1 MISEEKENL
10 VIERLIQRNQ
20 QANTYFLEKIGK
32 IIRQIR
38 DIRPSEAHQLEQLLK
53 YGGTYDEII
62 NELTRYTKM
71 NVVDI
76 EKIFENYAKTDY
88 QFAEKFYNYRNI
100 PFVSFDE
107 NVALQQQTMALT
119 NIVQNEMYNFSRA
132 NVLGYTFRDLKGNM
146 QFLGLR
152 ETYNRVIDEAFL
164 NVSQGKETF
173 DSAMA
178 KVMEDI
184 GGSGLKTLNYE
195 SGRAIRLDSAVR
207 MHMKSR
213 LRELHNETQKII
225 GEEIGTDGVEISVH
239 SNPAP
244 DHAEVQGRQ
253 FSNDEWKKLQAGE
266 DAQDYKG
273 VSYNLDH
280 DGKNGYRPIS
290 EMNCYHYVFSIVLG
304 VSEPEY
310 NDEKLQEIIDNTNKQ
325 FEFDGKKYNMY
336 DGTQLLRKIE
346 REIRRQK
353 DIQILAKNA
362 DNKELILKSQDKIT
376 KLTDKYKKLSDIS
389 GLPTKMKRM
398 KVAGY
403 KKVAKSKLK

>member
-1 MISEEKENL
+1 
-10 VIERLIQRNQ
+10 
-20 QANTYFLEKIGK
+20 
-32 IIRQIR
+32 
-38 DIRPSEAHQLEQLLK
+38 
-53 YGGTYDEII
+53 
-62 NELTRYTKM
+62 
-71 NVVDI
+71 
-76 EKIFENYAKTDY
+76 
-88 QFAEKFYNYRNI
+88 
-100 PFVSFDE
+100 
-107 NVALQQQTMALT
+107 
-119 NIVQNEMYNFSRA
+119 
-132 NVLGYTFRDLKGNM
+132 VLGYTFRDLKGNM
-146 QFLGLR
+146 KFLGLR

-225 GEEIGTDGVEISVH
+225 GEEIGTDGVEITVH

-253 FSNDEWKKLQAGE
+253 FSNEEWKKLQAGE
-266 DAQDYKG
+266 DAKDYKG
-273 VSYNLDH
+273 NTYNLDH

-310 NDEKLQEIIDNTNKQ
+310 NDDKLQEIIDNTNKQ

-336 DGTQLLRKIE
+336 EGTQLQRKIE
-346 REIRRQK
+346 REIRKQK

-376 KLTDKYKKLSDIS
+376 KLTNKYKKLSEVS
-389 GLPTKMKRM
+389 KLPTKMKRM
-398 KVAGY
+398 KVARY
-403 KKVAKSKLK
+403 KRVAKSKLK